1 MTSQGKKID
10 IGANRNTPT
19 NHPLG
24 STLSAPATP
33 MVNNN
38 NNNNSNSNNATN
50 EFVQT
55 QPQQGFSQSTGSMP
69 RSQSYNFLAQNAA
82 SNVNPIPQ
90 QQQAATGFGTLE
102 PSRRNPSLQHLNSS
116 LNSSTGDMNSFINTS
131 LNQSTSSSTSSYYS
145 PTTAPYTNPATLTG
159 DEATLKRLMKV
170 GNWNNVFKVA
180 DLCIANTNNP
190 LSILEFKLC
199 RIISHVKMRSYKIAY
214 DEIQGIGDNRD
225 LVNCFET
232 YPHLFP
238 GRKGTMV
245 PFSMRI
251 IKAELACHLG
261 LEKFQLDALYALLSL
276 TKREIQN
283 LDDLLKNSKANSKQ
297 NSSSSNNSN
306 NSNSN
311 SSIDTTTTQDKSQIY
326 LSQLE
331 ATTAASLLT
340 PNTASP
346 KLPPQSNTT
355 PNATIT
361 SPIAAAAPL
370 LLSPLN
376 TNSNNINEDVFE
388 SIGNDNSNES
398 LLAIWK
404 ARERRITFSIV
415 TFIIQKNRDFLLAI
429 KILEDFM
436 TRQGPD
442 FYTLSAI
449 GRLHLQ
455 MGNLKGGER
464 VLLVA
469 DKLMNNS
476 NNNAAECNLVSLMN
490 KGFLSIAN
498 DQYPKAIE
506 YFDKIIEIENSGGNI
521 NITAINN
528 KCISM
533 LYTCDLGGAITQL
546 ESLLQTEKE
555 KSIDEILIFNIC
567 SLYELATDR
576 SNEKKKAILADIAKR
591 APDNFDF
598 KVFKIS
604 NTPSLS

>member
-1 MTSQGKKID
+1 MTSPGKKID
-10 IGANRNTPT
+10 IGSNRNSVST
-19 NHPLG
+19 HPLG
-24 STLSAPATP
+24 NTLSAPATP
-33 MVNNN
+33 LVN
-38 NNNNSNSNNATN
+38 NNNNSNNSN
-50 EFVQT
+50 EFIQS
-55 QPQQGFSQSTGSMP
+55 QPFSQSTGSMP

-82 SNVNPIPQ
+82 SNVNPIHQ
-90 QQQAATGFGTLE
+90 QQQQHQQQQYQQMNTSNNNVGTLE
-102 PSRRNPSLQHLNSS
+102 PTKRNPSLQHLNSS
-116 LNSSTGDMNSFINTS
+116 LNSSTGDMNAFINTS
-131 LNQSTSSSTSSYYS
+131 LNQSTSSTTTSYYS
-145 PTTAPYTNPATLTG
+145 PAATFTNPATLTG

-190 LSILEFKLC
+190 LSILQFKLC

-245 PFSMRI
+245 PFTMRV

-283 LDDLLKNSKANSKQ
+283 LDDLIKYSKQ
-297 NSSSSNNSN
+297 NKVIVNNN
-306 NSNSN
+306 NNN
-311 SSIDTTTTQDKSQIY
+311 NTTTETNDKSQLY

-346 KLPPQSNTT
+346 KLTPQQQNQLPQPVTT
-355 PNATIT
+355 STT
-361 SPIAAAAPL
+361 STTAPL
-370 LLSPLN
+370 LLSPLTTN
-376 TNSNNINEDVFE
+376 TSNVNDDVFE
-388 SIGNDNSNES
+388 SNTTNNDNSNES
-398 LLAIWK
+398 LLVIWK

-415 TFIIQKNRDFLLAI
+415 TFIIQKTRDFLLAI
-429 KILEDFM
+429 KILEEFM
-436 TRQGPD
+436 GRQGPD
-442 FYTLSAI
+442 FFTLSAI

-464 VLLVA
+464 VLNVA
-469 DKLMNNS
+469 DKLLQSPIDTN
-476 NNNAAECNLVSLMN
+476 VISLMN
-490 KGFLSIAN
+490 KGFLAIAN
-498 DQYPKAIE
+498 DQYPQAIK
-506 YFDKIIEIENSGGNI
+506 YFDKIIDIENANGNI

-604 NTPSLS
+604 NNPSLS